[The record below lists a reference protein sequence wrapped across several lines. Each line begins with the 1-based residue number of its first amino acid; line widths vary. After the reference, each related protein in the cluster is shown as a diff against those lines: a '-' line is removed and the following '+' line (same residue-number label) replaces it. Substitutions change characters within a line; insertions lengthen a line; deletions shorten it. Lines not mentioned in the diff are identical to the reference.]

1 MVNEEIYVLT
11 KHAKFQSEYI
21 ENIPVYRRRYFLYLF
36 EKEMEELIK
45 SASKTY
51 KQTHNKKI
59 EVKEEKTVVEQTQNY
74 KDTIEKLKYIVK
86 NIIDVL

>member
-36 EKEMEELIK
+36 EKEMEELKKLQEKEIK
-45 SASKTY
+45 KRPRF
-51 KQTHNKKI
+51 
-59 EVKEEKTVVEQTQNY
+59 
-74 KDTIEKLKYIVK
+74 
-86 NIIDVL
+86 